1 MIKHLFKL
9 IWKKKKS
16 NFLLMLE
23 IFISFLIF
31 FAVWS
36 LGVYFYRN
44 YKQPAG
50 GHIDDVWAIYCQFD
64 SDSMRVQKRELVSQ
78 KLRSFPQVASFA
90 FSNNNV
96 PFSFSSNN
104 SIIKYNGNSA
114 HSEIMHAEPTM
125 KEVLDLKMNEGRW
138 LSPGDRINKYPA
150 IVINKTLKEMLFG
163 NESAIGK
170 IVGEEEKNKMQ
181 IIGVVE
187 NFKYESN
194 YNKVKPCLIG
204 LEEEWSK
211 VCLVKVKQ
219 DADIAFEAKLN
230 KELTGLGT
238 GWSMEVQH
246 MDNMKAN
253 KNKLVLIPLL
263 ILFIVCSFLIFNV
276 ALGLFGVLF
285 QTINRRKGEI
295 GLRRALGATRSNIL
309 WQFVDETIVIAVFA
323 LLLGLFF
330 TIQFPLLHVFDVEN
344 STYLL
349 AILLS
354 VNSILLLVISCALLP
369 SRQAASILPAIA
381 LHEE

>member
-1 MIKHLFKL
+1 
-9 IWKKKKS
+9 
-16 NFLLMLE
+16 
-23 IFISFLIF
+23 
-31 FAVWS
+31 
-36 LGVYFYRN
+36 
-44 YKQPAG
+44 
-50 GHIDDVWAIYCQFD
+50 
-64 SDSMRVQKRELVSQ
+64 
-78 KLRSFPQVASFA
+78 
-90 FSNNNV
+90 
-96 PFSFSSNN
+96 
-104 SIIKYNGNSA
+104 
-114 HSEIMHAEPTM
+114 M

-211 VCLVKVKQ
+211 VCLVKVKP
-219 DADIAFEAKLN
+219 DADIVFEAKLN

-354 VNSILLLVISCALLP
+354 VISILLLVISCALLP

>member
-50 GHIDDVWAIYCQFD
+50 GNIDDVWAIYCQFD

-114 HSEIMHAEPTM
+114 HSEIMHAEPAM